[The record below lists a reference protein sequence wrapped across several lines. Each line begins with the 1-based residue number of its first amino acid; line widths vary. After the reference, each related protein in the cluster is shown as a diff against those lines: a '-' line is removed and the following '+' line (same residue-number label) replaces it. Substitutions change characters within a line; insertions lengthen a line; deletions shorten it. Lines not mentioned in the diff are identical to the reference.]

1 MRVFCDVNVL
11 GESSF
16 AQTVE
21 QKSAFAVERTAADG
35 LHKTAQKAGGQG
47 RLKQHRALRGR
58 NFAAFQAGQRT
69 LGSVAPDGLRAG
81 QLAGV
86 THRAVPGIALHLA
99 AFAGNR
105 RHRHAVPRAGV
116 ATPKTAR
123 VGTEKMALL
132 RRHTGAFAVGD
143 QAAGAQGGGFA
154 FERQQGGLLRI
165 DGPGVKQ
172 VELGVLA
179 RNIAGVRQARGF
191 VGGRET
197 GDVESSLHGLLNG
210 GFGEIAGRS
219 VAAFLASVHRH
230 TQRFISIALHIF
242 KLTLAHTHA
251 QAAAFRGFG
260 RRIAGADFR
269 GVFQGGVD
277 QIFKEVAVVAEAR
290 FGLAHLVGV
299 TRGAL
304 QCLGG
309 HGSL

>member
-1 MRVFCDVNVL
+1 MRIFCDVNVF

-16 AQTVE
+16 AHTVQ

-47 RLKQHRALRGR
+47 GLKQHRALRGR

-69 LGSVAPDGLRAG
+69 LGGVAPDGLRAG

-86 THRAVPGIALHLA
+86 PHRAVPGVALHVA

-105 RHRHAVPRAGV
+105 RHRHAVPRAGIT
-116 ATPKTAR
+116 AAKTAG
-123 VGTEKMALL
+123 VGAEKMALL
-132 RRHTGAFAVGD
+132 RRHAGAFAVGD
-143 QAAGAQGGGFA
+143 QPAGAQGGGFA
-154 FERQQGGLLRI
+154 FESQQGSLFRI
-165 DGPGVKQ
+165 DSPGVKQ

-179 RNIAGVRQARGF
+179 SDISGVRQARGF
-191 VGGRET
+191 VGSRET

-210 GFGEIAGRS
+210 RFGEIAGGS
-219 VAAFLASVHRH
+219 VAAFLAHIHRH
-230 TQRFISIALHIF
+230 TQRFVAVAFHIF
-242 KLTLAHTHA
+242 ELTLAHTHA

-260 RRIAGADFR
+260 RRIAGADVG
-269 GVFQGGVD
+269 GVFQGRVD

-290 FGLAHLVGV
+290 LGLAHLVGV